1 MEERQKLNE
10 EKQQMVEK
18 QKLEEERKVRQRAEE
33 GKEREKRKAE
43 QEQERR
49 MSENSTQRLHMTPV
63 TSPTASPKVMDAILF
78 LQTAKGSWLLSKEL
92 STLLGV
98 SLEELK
104 KGRETTS
111 EEQWAT
117 AVVLAVLQVYFSG
130 ASNEWMLIKTK
141 ASKFIESTLE
151 AGDVDPLCERAYV
164 FLQAHPPVFPKLK

>member
-1 MEERQKLNE
+1 MA
-10 EKQQMVEK
+10 EK
-18 QKLEEERKVRQRAEE
+18 QKLEEERKARQRAEE
-33 GKEREKRKAE
+33 EKEREKRKSE

-49 MSENSTQRLHMTPV
+49 MSEKSTQRLHMAPV

-117 AVVLAVLQVYFSG
+117 AVVLVVLQVYFSG